1 MFLFCLREELI
12 LLSNGSV
19 APFISLKI
27 ILAHSTRISRGSLKL
42 NPNFSSN
49 SSTSF
54 NRSSIESSCL
64 GAEDFFVLDVE
75 LTKINGLLRVLV
87 RKLEEFSDK
96 NIEFSKLNKKIQN
109 YFENHY
115 FVGELEKIKEVYSED
130 PLRVKHIRNSII
142 HSLQDDKMIFRIYDI
157 AKDLK

>member
-1 MFLFCLREELI
+1 MVVVDEYFHDLMKKI
-12 LLSNGSV
+12 L
-19 APFISLKI
+19 
-27 ILAHSTRISRGSLKL
+27 
-42 NPNFSSN
+42 N
-49 SSTSF
+49 SYDVIKNLDDSK
-54 NRSSIESSCL
+54 
-64 GAEDFFVLDVE
+64 EDFFVLDVE

-109 YFENHY
+109 YFENYY